1 MINIRIPLLCACTFI
16 GAMAA
21 TTPTLASEFPSKP
34 IKFVVPYP
42 PGGGNDLFARLT
54 ADAISQNVH
63 QPVIVENRPGAAGQ
77 IAGAAV
83 AKADPDGY
91 TIMVDQSSIA
101 TNPLL
106 YKQPL
111 FDVKTDLTP
120 VIWGASL
127 DNALLVASDS
137 PIHSLSDLIA
147 KAKANPEGITFGSP
161 GHGSSQHLAMEALS
175 DAAGI
180 KLLHVPFKGTAQII
194 SAVVAKDVDLF
205 LISAATASRY
215 TKDGKVRAIA
225 TTGKHRS
232 SIMPDVPTVSESGLP
247 GYTNYTWLGV
257 FTTAGT
263 PPGIVDRLNKEFSKA
278 LQDPKVKTTLSS
290 QGWEIVADGPAALSA
305 QIDQERNRYGPIIK
319 KLQIQID

>member
-1 MINIRIPLLCACTFI
+1 MNNFLQYLFTTLSCIAVLAGTPSI
-16 GAMAA
+16 AA
-21 TTPTLASEFPSKP
+21 EFPSQP

-42 PGGGNDLFARLT
+42 PGGGNDLFARIT
-54 ADAISQNVH
+54 AEKISESTQ
-63 QPVIVENRPGAAGQ
+63 QPVVVENRPGASGQ

-83 AKADPDGY
+83 ANAKPDGY

-106 YKQPL
+106 YKTPL
-111 FDVKTDLTP
+111 FDVKTDLAA

-127 DNALLVASDS
+127 DNALLVSS
-137 PIHSLSDLIA
+137 SSSIRSLEDLIS
-147 KAKANPEGITFGSP
+147 KAKEAPEGITFGSP

-175 DAAGI
+175 EAAGI

-194 SAVVAKDVDLF
+194 SAVIGNDVDLF

-225 TTGKHRS
+225 TTGERRS
-232 SIMPDVPTVSESGLP
+232 SIMPDVPTVSESGIP
-247 GYTNYTWLGV
+247 GYTSYTWLGI

-263 PPGIVDRLNKEFSKA
+263 PPDIINRLNQEFSMA

-290 QGWEIVADGPAALSA
+290 QGWEIVAGDPASLMS
-305 QIDQERNRYGPIIK
+305 QIEIERRRYGPIIE

>member
-1 MINIRIPLLCACTFI
+1 MHNFRQYLFTTLSCIAVLAGTPSI
-16 GAMAA
+16 AA
-21 TTPTLASEFPSKP
+21 EFPSQP

-42 PGGGNDLFARLT
+42 PGGGNDLFARIT
-54 ADAISQNVH
+54 AEKINESTQ
-63 QPVIVENRPGAAGQ
+63 QPVVVENRPGASGQ

-83 AKADPDGY
+83 ANAKPDGY

-106 YKQPL
+106 YKTPL
-111 FDVKTDLTP
+111 FDVKTDLAA

-127 DNALLVASDS
+127 DNALLVSS
-137 PIHSLSDLIA
+137 SSSIRSLEDLIS
-147 KAKANPEGITFGSP
+147 KAKEAPEGITFGSP
-161 GHGSSQHLAMEALS
+161 GRGSSQHLAMEALS
-175 DAAGI
+175 EAAGI

-194 SAVVAKDVDLF
+194 SAVIGNDVDLF

-225 TTGKHRS
+225 TTGERRS
-232 SIMPDVPTVSESGLP
+232 SIMPDVPTVSESGIP
-247 GYTNYTWLGV
+247 GYTSYTWLGI

-263 PPGIVDRLNKEFSKA
+263 PPDIINRLNQEFSMA

-290 QGWEIVADGPAALSA
+290 QGWEIVAGDPASLMS
-305 QIDQERNRYGPIIK
+305 QIEIERRRYGPIIE